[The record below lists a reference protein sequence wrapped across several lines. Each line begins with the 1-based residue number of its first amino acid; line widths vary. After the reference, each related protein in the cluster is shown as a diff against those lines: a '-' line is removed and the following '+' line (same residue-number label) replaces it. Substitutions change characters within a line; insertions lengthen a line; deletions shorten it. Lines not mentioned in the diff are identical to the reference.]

1 MTKTKAKP
9 ATSRPPARISTWQ
22 FAAAVLLVLTAAA
35 DAAYL
40 LHAEWAHFGNP
51 DMGSMAIAAGV
62 LGAALCG
69 TYSLFTRQPGE
80 QLAMASLALVCVA
93 AAHGVLLSGRL
104 NYRAPCEAGQYE
116 CARTGLNRTMV
127 AYHR

>member
-1 MTKTKAKP
+1 MKKSKSKP
-9 ATSRPPARISTWQ
+9 AVSRAPARISTWQ

>member
-1 MTKTKAKP
+1 LKKSKSKP
-9 ATSRPPARISTWQ
+9 AVSRAPARISTWQ